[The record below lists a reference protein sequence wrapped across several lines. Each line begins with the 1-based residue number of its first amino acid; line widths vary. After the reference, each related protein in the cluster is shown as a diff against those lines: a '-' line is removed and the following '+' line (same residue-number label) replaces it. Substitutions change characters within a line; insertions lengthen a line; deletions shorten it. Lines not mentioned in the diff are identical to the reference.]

1 MLNDIQKSILQTVS
15 DMVSIPDGAVNIRL
29 DGQKEFRQNSEH
41 IQIVSKTDKDGI
53 DIRIAPFTK
62 SENVHIPVILSKSG
76 FHDLVYNDFFVGEG
90 ADVTIV
96 AGCGIHNCG
105 DCDSEHDGIHTFYI
119 GKNAKVHY
127 IEKHYGEGEGSGK
140 RILNPQTI
148 VYLEEGA
155 SIVMDTSQIGG
166 VDDTKRY
173 TKCEANGANSEVQIN
188 EKLLTAGDQHAVSE
202 MDVILNGEGSRTRVV
217 SRSVA
222 KEASTQIFYPR
233 VQGNA
238 LCFGHV
244 SCDSIIMG
252 AAKVRSIPEI
262 SCNHVDAA
270 LMHEA
275 AIGKIAGEQLLKLE
289 TLSLSSTVN
298 NGVASYPITSS
309 ADNTDDNLQV
319 NSYVNYQI
327 QASQN
332 DNCLMVP
339 IQAVRTVGLEDGS
352 SATVVYV
359 QADSRPDNALELP
372 YQDEEIPSGF
382 YPVQVEIGIQDTY
395 NVEIKSGVNDGDT
408 VFTQMITD
416 QAWG

>member
-1 MLNDIQKSILQTVS
+1 MDAIEKKLLEEVADLHG
-15 DMVSIPDGAVNIRL
+15 IPEGAYNIRA
-29 DGQKEFRQNSEH
+29 DGKLAGRNTTAHINIVTKE
-41 IQIVSKTDKDGI
+41 DKPGI
-53 DIRIAPFTK
+53 DIYIAPGTK
-62 SENVHIPVILSKSG
+62 NESVHIPVIISQTGLK
-76 FHDLVYNDFFVGEG
+76 DMVYNDFYIGEDC
-90 ADVTIV
+90 DVTIV

-238 LCFGHV
+238 PCFGHV

-289 TLSLSSTVN
+289 TL
-298 NGVASYPITSS
+298 
-309 ADNTDDNLQV
+309 
-319 NSYVNYQI
+319 
-327 QASQN
+327 
-332 DNCLMVP
+332 
-339 IQAVRTVGLEDGS
+339 GLTPEE
-352 SATVVYV
+352 AEEKI
-359 QADSRPDNALELP
+359 LE
-372 YQDEEIPSGF
+372 GF
-382 YPVQVEIGIQDTY
+382 LR
-395 NVEIKSGVNDGDT
+395 
-408 VFTQMITD
+408 
-416 QAWG
+416 

>member
-1 MLNDIQKSILQTVS
+1 MTVDLSPIDENLLAEIANMHGMPKGAFNVRKDGELVERHSSAYIDIST
-15 DMVSIPDGAVNIRL
+15 
-29 DGQKEFRQNSEH
+29 
-41 IQIVSKTDKDGI
+41 KTDNPGI
-53 DIRIAPFTK
+53 DIRIADGTK
-62 SENVHIPVILSKSG
+62 GETVYIPVIVTKSG
-76 FHDLVYNDFFVGEG
+76 LKDVVYNTFYVGENC
-90 ADVTIV
+90 DITII
-96 AGCGIHNCG
+96 AGCGIHN
-105 DCDSEHDGIHTFYI
+105 DSHDASEHDGIHTFYI

-127 IEKHYGEGEGSGK
+127 IEKHYGEGEGTGK

-202 MDVILNGEGSRTRVV
+202 MDVILNGAGARTRVV

-222 KEASTQIFYPR
+222 KEQSTQVFYPR

-238 LCFGHV
+238 PCFGHV

-262 SCNHVDAA
+262 TCNHVDAT

-289 TLSLSSTVN
+289 TL
-298 NGVASYPITSS
+298 
-309 ADNTDDNLQV
+309 
-319 NSYVNYQI
+319 
-327 QASQN
+327 
-332 DNCLMVP
+332 
-339 IQAVRTVGLEDGS
+339 GLTPEE
-352 SATVVYV
+352 AEEKI
-359 QADSRPDNALELP
+359 LE
-372 YQDEEIPSGF
+372 GF
-382 YPVQVEIGIQDTY
+382 LR
-395 NVEIKSGVNDGDT
+395 
-408 VFTQMITD
+408 
-416 QAWG
+416 